1 MIRPCDRC
9 GAKVADT
16 VGTRQA
22 SLFDLDGDPRATD
35 AARAELRAGRI
46 LCSACQRAGELFRA
60 AQRTD
65 GEPDGGPKDETTAE
79 ILEDLDNDAEG
90 LPGEAH
96 VDAALDVDAVADL
109 DDEPGPTGQLLPT
122 LDFDASEELARA
134 LWQIG
139 ADGPGPRIAWVGQID
154 KPGGWNHRARL
165 DGAHRAL
172 DLAVQLYGG
181 RVVR

>member
-1 MIRPCDRC
+1 MTRPCDRC
-9 GAKVADT
+9 GARVVDT
-16 VGTRQA
+16 VGSRQC
-22 SLFDLDGDPRATD
+22 SLLDPPADPRSTD
-35 AARAELRAGRI
+35 AARLELRQGRI
-46 LCSACQRAGELFRA
+46 LCPACQRTGELY
-60 AQRTD
+60 
-65 GEPDGGPKDETTAE
+65 PDPSPA
-79 ILEDLDNDAEG
+79 ILAS
-90 LPGEAH
+90 

-109 DDEPGPTGQLLPT
+109 DDAPGPTGQLLPT

-134 LWQIG
+134 LWQVG

-172 DLAVQLYGG
+172 DLAVQIHGG

>member
-1 MIRPCDRC
+1 M
-9 GAKVADT
+9 GS
-16 VGTRQA
+16 RQC
-22 SLFDLDGDPRATD
+22 SLLDPPADPRATD

-46 LCSACQRAGELFRA
+46 LCSACQRSCDLFERIADAVSGRLANGAGHWVDD
-60 AQRTD
+60 T
-65 GEPDGGPKDETTAE
+65 
-79 ILEDLDNDAEG
+79 AEG